1 MRAAIVL
8 CIFLTYHSLQAQDF
22 ELTSINLTVQD
33 GLAGDNVYCA
43 LQDDKGYIW
52 FGTET
57 GVSRYNGRVFENF
70 YMSDGLGDNEIFRI
84 DQDSRGRIW
93 FSGFNGKFSYYH
105 HGKFYNA
112 QNDSTLAKM
121 KVSTFYLNV
130 FEDSQGRVWFSDR
143 DQVVMLDT
151 LDQVRIWEKQTIEGA
166 LLNAFKEVN
175 GQVLGL
181 SVRTNSELT
190 FADGKEFDFSISHF
204 DPSDSLNLF
213 SAYLSGQQTYL
224 TQFDR
229 RVSEYYLNRYISEEI
244 PGSSINKLHHYDPEI
259 IWACTYNGAFRIN
272 KNTGEFRR
280 FFEREIVTH
289 VLKDREEGYWFT
301 TLGKGVYYTPSLN
314 HESVS
319 EFEKKPMDMVSSLL
333 AHKGRIFF
341 GGVGASF
348 GSIDNGKI
356 TMATDKGFVGRALT
370 RGILPWLDGDEMLV
384 HAESF
389 IIQYNG
395 LKMKSVTPLSVKAVK
410 KWDHDLYAISS
421 GWSLMVIDEKN
432 LETVL
437 SMPRGELM
445 DRRILKEMN
454 DYLKYLN
461 LSTGFIADIEQQGD
475 SLLLGT
481 TKGLFSLNKALEYKK
496 LSGHPVMDQRINDII
511 NLGGGDYALATHG
524 FGTFIYRQ
532 GRWIKASVKE
542 GLASDISRKIWAGN
556 PDTLWVATNGG
567 VSRIVVDEPPQIANI
582 TKSDGLLSEEV
593 HDLLLQDGALYAA
606 NSRGISKIDIKDWET
621 ETVAPLV
628 NLRPLEADGQVVQG
642 DSLELKYNTGNIV
655 LNFDGIH
662 FRSLDRIRYEYR
674 TLGLDDQ
681 WKPSANN
688 AISFGA
694 LASGRYTFQVRT
706 RSAFGNYSEV
716 AQVTFTILTPFWLT
730 WWFLLLVS
738 LVVVALVWWLVK
750 TIIKR
755 NKRKAQKEFDFELR
769 MADAERK
776 ALQSQLNP
784 HFIFNSLNSIQAMVL
799 EKNPEEAY
807 SYLEKFS
814 KLIRR
819 ILEFSEK
826 SMVSLKDELETLRLY
841 IDLENLRLDGKFAY
855 EINVATGVSLIRE
868 IPSLITQPYV
878 ENSIWHGVMPLE
890 TRTGKIDINVHLDSG
905 ELVIDIID
913 NGVGRKQS
921 GEGMGTRIVSE
932 LVRKF
937 QGDQS
942 GEVEVQDL
950 FDGEKS
956 VGTKVSIRILEAV
969 YG

>member
-8 CIFLTYHSLQAQDF
+8 CIFLACHCLKAQDF

-43 LQDDKGYIW
+43 MQDDKGYIW

-84 DQDSRGRIW
+84 DQDSRGRVW

-105 HGKFYNA
+105 RGKFHNA

-121 KVSTFYLNV
+121 KVNTFYLNI
-130 FEDSQGRVWFSDR
+130 FEDSQGSVWFSDR
-143 DQVVMLDT
+143 EQVVMLDT
-151 LDQVRIWEKQTIEGA
+151 LDFVRIWDKQTIEGV
-166 LLNAFKEVN
+166 LLNAFREVN
-175 GQVLGL
+175 GRVLGL
-181 SVRTNSELT
+181 SVRANSELAFT
-190 FADGKEFDFSISHF
+190 EGKEFDFSISHF
-204 DPSDSLNLF
+204 DAKDSLKLF
-213 SAYLSGQQTYL
+213 SAYVTEQQTYL

-229 RVSEYYLNRYISEEI
+229 RFSEFYLNQYINEDI
-244 PGSSINKLHHYDPEI
+244 PGSSINKLHHNDPQI
-259 IWACTYNGAFRIN
+259 IWACTYNGAFRVN
-272 KNTGEFRR
+272 KKTGEFRR

-314 HESVS
+314 HKSVS

-333 AHKGRIFF
+333 AHKGRIYF

-356 TMATDKGFVGRALT
+356 TMATDGGFEGRALT
-370 RGILPWLDGDEMLV
+370 RGILPWRDGDELLV

-389 IIQYNG
+389 MVQYKG
-395 LKMKSVTPLSVKAVK
+395 LKARTVKPTRVKAIR
-410 KWDHDLYAISS
+410 KWGHDLYAISS
-421 GWSLMVIDEKN
+421 GSSLVVIDEQN
-432 LETVL
+432 LETLLDMPDAEFIQKRVL
-437 SMPRGELM
+437 N
-445 DRRILKEMN
+445 DMN
-454 DYLKYLN
+454 ENLEYLN
-461 LSTGFIADIEQQGD
+461 NTTGFIADIEQQGD

-481 TKGLFSLNKALEYKK
+481 TKGLFSLNQKFEYQKVD
-496 LSGHPVMDQRINDII
+496 GHPVMDQRINDII
-511 NLGGGDYALATHG
+511 SLGGGDYALATHG
-524 FGTFIYRQ
+524 FGTFIYRH
-532 GRWIKASVKE
+532 GRWIRASVEE
-542 GLASDISRKIWAGN
+542 GLASDISRKIWASN

-567 VSRIVVDEPPQIANI
+567 VSRIVVDDPPKIANI

-593 HDLLLQDGALYAA
+593 HDLLLQGGALYAA
-606 NSRGISKIDIKDWET
+606 NSRGISMIDIKDWET
-621 ETVAPLV
+621 EAVAPLV
-628 NLRPLEADGQVVQG
+628 NLRPLVADGQVVQG
-642 DSLELKYNTGNIV
+642 DSLELSYNTGNIV

-662 FRSLDRIRYEYR
+662 FRSFDRIRYEYR
-674 TLGLDDQ
+674 TLGLDSRWQ
-681 WKPSANN
+681 ASANN
-688 AISFGA
+688 SISYGA

-716 AQVTFTILTPFWLT
+716 AQTTFTILTPFWLS
-730 WWFLLLVS
+730 WWFLLLIS
-738 LVVVALVWWLVK
+738 LVVVAVVWSLVK

-755 NKRKAQKEFDFELR
+755 NKKKAQQQFDFELR

-826 SMVSLKDELETLRLY
+826 SMVSLNDELETLRLY
-841 IDLENLRLDGKFAY
+841 MDLENLRLDGKFEY
-855 EINVATGVSLIRE
+855 EIKVSDGVSLIRE

-878 ENSIWHGVMPLE
+878 ENSIWHGVMPLD
-890 TRTGKIDINVHLDSG
+890 TRRGKIEINVHLDSG
-905 ELVIDIID
+905 ELMIDIID

-956 VGTKVSIRILEAV
+956 VGTKVSIRILEAA

>member
-8 CIFLTYHSLQAQDF
+8 CIFITCHCLQAQDF

-43 LQDDKGYIW
+43 MQDDKGYIW

-57 GVSRYNGRVFENF
+57 GVSRYNGRIFENF
-70 YMSDGLGDNEIFRI
+70 YMSDGLGDNEVFRI

-93 FSGFNGKFSYYH
+93 FSGFNGEFSYYH
-105 HGKFYNA
+105 HGKFHNA
-112 QNDSTLAKM
+112 HNNSALAKM
-121 KVSTFYLNV
+121 KVGTFYLNF
-130 FEDSQGRVWFSDR
+130 FEDSQGRIWLSDR
-143 DQVVMLDT
+143 DQVLMLDT
-151 LDQVRIWEKQTIEGA
+151 LDQVLIWEKRTMERG
-166 LLNAFKEVN
+166 LLNAFREVN

-181 SVRTNSELT
+181 SVRTRSELT
-190 FADGKEFDFSISHF
+190 FTEGKKLDFSISHF
-204 DPSDSLNLF
+204 DSGDSLNLF
-213 SAYLSGQQTYL
+213 SEYVSEQQTYL

-229 RVSEYYLNRYISEEI
+229 RFSEYYLSQYIGEDI
-244 PGSSINKLHHYDPEI
+244 PGSSINKLHHNDPQI
-259 IWACTYNGAFRIN
+259 IWACTYNGAFRVN
-272 KNTGEFRR
+272 KTTREFRR

-301 TLGKGVYYTPSLN
+301 TLGKGVYYTSSLN
-314 HESVS
+314 HKSVDQ
-319 EFEKKPMDMVSSLL
+319 FDKQPMDMVSSLL
-333 AHKGRIFF
+333 AHKGKVYF
-341 GGVGASF
+341 GGVGARF
-348 GSIDNGKI
+348 GSIDKGKI
-356 TMATDKGFVGRALT
+356 TVATDGGFAGRALT
-370 RGILPWLDGDEMLV
+370 RGILPWNGGKELLV

-389 IIQYNG
+389 IMRYNG
-395 LKMKSVTPLSVKAVK
+395 LKMKSVTPTSIKSIR
-410 KWDHDLYAISS
+410 KWGSDLYAMSS
-421 GWSLMVIDEKN
+421 GWSLIVIDKSN
-432 LETVL
+432 LETIL
-437 SMPRGELM
+437 GMPRNELLQ
-445 DRRILKEMN
+445 RKLFYEIN
-454 DYLKYLN
+454 DHLKYLN
-461 LSTGFIADIEQQGD
+461 KTTGFIADIEQLGD

-481 TKGLFSLNKALEYKK
+481 TKGLFTLNTELEYKK
-496 LSGHPVMDQRINDII
+496 VSGHPVMDQRINDII

-524 FGTFIYRQ
+524 FGTFIYKQ
-532 GRWIKASVKE
+532 GRWIKASVGE
-542 GLASDISRKIWAGN
+542 GLASDISRKIWARN
-556 PDTLWVATNGG
+556 SDTLWVATNGG

-593 HDLLLQDGALYAA
+593 HDLLLQGGALYAA
-606 NSRGISKIDIKDWET
+606 NSRGISMIDIKDWET
-621 ETVAPLV
+621 EAVAPLV
-628 NLRPLEADGQVVQG
+628 NLRPLVVDGQVVQG

-674 TLGLDDQ
+674 TLGLDNQ
-681 WKPSANN
+681 WQASANN
-688 AISFGA
+688 SISYGA
-694 LASGRYTFQVRT
+694 LASGSYTFQVRT

-716 AQVTFTILTPFWLT
+716 AQTTFTILTPFWLT
-730 WWFLLLVS
+730 GWFLLLVS
-738 LVVVALVWWLVK
+738 LVVVALIWWLVK

-755 NKRKAQKEFDFELR
+755 NKRKAQKQFDFELR

-814 KLIRR
+814 RLIRR

-841 IDLENLRLDGKFAY
+841 MDLENLRLDGKFEY
-855 EINVATGVSLIRE
+855 EINVATDVSLIRE

-878 ENSIWHGVMPLE
+878 ENSIWHGVMPLD
-890 TRTGKIDINVHLDSG
+890 TRRGKIEINVHLASG
-905 ELVIDIID
+905 ELMIDIID

-950 FDGEKS
+950 FDGEKP